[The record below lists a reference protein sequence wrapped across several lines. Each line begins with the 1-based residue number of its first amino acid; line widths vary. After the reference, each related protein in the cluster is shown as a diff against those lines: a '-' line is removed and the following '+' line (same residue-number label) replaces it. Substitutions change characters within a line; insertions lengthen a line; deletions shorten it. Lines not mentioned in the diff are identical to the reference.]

1 MTSTEAVDILLVDD
15 QPSRL
20 LTYEALL
27 EPLGHRLV
35 KANSGVEAL
44 ARLMEREFAV
54 ILLDV
59 SMPDMDG
66 FETAQLIH
74 HHPRY
79 ESTPII
85 FVTGVHVSDLDR
97 LKGYEVGAV
106 DYVYVPVVP
115 EILRSKVAVLVE
127 LHCQRLELK
136 RLNRSLT
143 EANRQLDE
151 ANRTLMRDKASE
163 LATLNHRLQ
172 DANDELVASNAA
184 LTGEI
189 AERRRA
195 EQALRDA
202 DRRKDD
208 FLAILAHELR
218 NPLAP
223 IGNAIYILQ
232 RSAPQEP
239 VLVQMLNLME
249 RQVRHMTRLVDDLL
263 DVSRITQG
271 KINLRTEPVDL
282 GELVTRAVETHMP
295 AISARKHR
303 IEVQLPAQPP
313 RVRGDP
319 VRLAQVVGN
328 LLNNAAKYTPDGGN
342 IVVKLAEADGCAC
355 ISVRDDGIGI
365 ESEYLAHVFELF
377 GQVQN
382 PRPHTHDGLGIGL
395 SLVQRLVEMHEGRV
409 EARSGGSGSGSEFI
423 VHLPLP
429 VDGLAPPAEPVPLR
443 VTPRTSEGHRILIVD
458 DAADCRESLAQV
470 LDLAGSEVFTAC
482 DGEGALDAV
491 SRFQPEIVLL
501 DIRMPNMD
509 GYEAARQLRA
519 GPLGGSLILIAVTG
533 WGQPEHVEKSRLA
546 GFDAHLTKPVEP
558 EDLLRLIAR
567 LKRQARGPQEQAVSA

>member
-1 MTSTEAVDILLVDD
+1 
-15 QPSRL
+15 
-20 LTYEALL
+20 
-27 EPLGHRLV
+27 
-35 KANSGVEAL
+35 
-44 ARLMEREFAV
+44 MEREFAV

-151 ANRTLMRDKASE
+151 ANRTLLRDKASE
-163 LATLNHRLQ
+163 LATLNRRLQ

-223 IGNAIYILQ
+223 IVTAIC
-232 RSAPQEP
+232 
-239 VLVQMLNLME
+239 
-249 RQVRHMTRLVDDLL
+249 
-263 DVSRITQG
+263 
-271 KINLRTEPVDL
+271 
-282 GELVTRAVETHMP
+282 
-295 AISARKHR
+295 SAR
-303 IEVQLPAQPP
+303 P
-313 RVRGDP
+313 RR
-319 VRLAQVVGN
+319 
-328 LLNNAAKYTPDGGN
+328 
-342 IVVKLAEADGCAC
+342 
-355 ISVRDDGIGI
+355 
-365 ESEYLAHVFELF
+365 
-377 GQVQN
+377 
-382 PRPHTHDGLGIGL
+382 
-395 SLVQRLVEMHEGRV
+395 SLCW
-409 EARSGGSGSGSEFI
+409 
-423 VHLPLP
+423 
-429 VDGLAPPAEPVPLR
+429 
-443 VTPRTSEGHRILIVD
+443 
-458 DAADCRESLAQV
+458 CRCS
-470 LDLAGSEVFTAC
+470 T
-482 DGEGALDAV
+482 
-491 SRFQPEIVLL
+491 
-501 DIRMPNMD
+501 
-509 GYEAARQLRA
+509 
-519 GPLGGSLILIAVTG
+519 
-533 WGQPEHVEKSRLA
+533 
-546 GFDAHLTKPVEP
+546 
-558 EDLLRLIAR
+558 
-567 LKRQARGPQEQAVSA
+567 